1 VRARRKLGTLIAA
14 ALWLCTAPAAL
25 KAETPPPASGL
36 PPAPET
42 AEPVKIE
49 GFRSAHF
56 GMTEAQVSAAIQK
69 DFGAAE
75 SAIAKG
81 ENAAEKTQ
89 NLAVTVKDLLSG
101 GGPARVY
108 YVFGYRSKRL
118 IQVNVVWGSEIDP
131 KAKAESVLDVANAL
145 RDYFLA
151 AGYKSDSV
159 VANAKLA
166 NGSIVVFRGE
176 DEQGR
181 MTLLVLT
188 GGPAAK
194 AADEQAQP
202 QPISLKLSYILD
214 PTNPDIYRIPRG
226 QF

>member
-1 VRARRKLGTLIAA
+1 VRARSKLGTLVAA
-14 ALWLCTAPAAL
+14 AWLCTAPAVL
-25 KAETPPPASGL
+25 RAETPPSAPGQ
-36 PPAPET
+36 PPAQET
-42 AEPVKIE
+42 AEPVKVE
-49 GFRSAHF
+49 GFRAAHF

-69 DFGAAE
+69 DFGVAE
-75 SAIAKG
+75 SAIVRG

-89 NLAVTVKDLLSG
+89 NLTVTVKDLLSG
-101 GGPARVY
+101 GGPARVG

-131 KAKAESVLDVANAL
+131 KAKAESVLNIANAL

-176 DEQGR
+176 DQQSR

-188 GGPAAK
+188 GGPAEK
-194 AADEQAQP
+194 AAGEQAQP

-214 PTNPDIYRIPRG
+214 HTNPDIFRIPRG